1 MSLGVQEDTPYW
13 VVVAIVLGTTT
24 LSIAG
29 HLFYALAFSTRRMVS
44 AYRRSGL
51 IFRLGWCQAA
61 DQPVAPP
68 LSISKAAPA
77 KLVHRVALDRF
88 GAFRAVQPTD
98 RNSIVLAKAGASGL
112 DLRARQGRRR
122 ARASATTHVPSLRS
136 SENLC
141 GQALVLFIAK

>member
-13 VVVAIVLGTTT
+13 VVVAIVLGTTI

-77 KLVHRVALDRF
+77 KLVYRVALDRF
-88 GAFRAVQPTD
+88 GAFRAVQPTEGSRTLLKR
-98 RNSIVLAKAGASGL
+98 RNG
-112 DLRARQGRRR
+112 
-122 ARASATTHVPSLRS
+122 
-136 SENLC
+136 
-141 GQALVLFIAK
+141 